1 MKIKFIIA
9 IALLVFLASCSSAD
23 KKDKNEYNLSR
34 TDKEEITNTLQA
46 TQDAWNTG
54 DLEGFM
60 EGYWKSDK
68 LVFIGVQGPTYGYNE
83 TLERYKKGYPDIETM
98 GMLKFTVKDL
108 FQIDKTTVMMIGRFY
123 LSRTM
128 ADVEGYF
135 TLIWQKIDGKWLIIS
150 DHSSGQYV
158 KE

>member
-1 MKIKFIIA
+1 
-9 IALLVFLASCSSAD
+9 
-23 KKDKNEYNLSR
+23 
-34 TDKEEITNTLQA
+34 
-46 TQDAWNTG
+46 
-54 DLEGFM
+54 
-60 EGYWKSDK
+60 
-68 LVFIGVQGPTYGYNE
+68 
-83 TLERYKKGYPDIETM
+83 M
-98 GMLKFTVKDL
+98 GMLKFTIKDL
-108 FQIDKTTVMMIGRFY
+108 FQIDNRTVMMIGRFY